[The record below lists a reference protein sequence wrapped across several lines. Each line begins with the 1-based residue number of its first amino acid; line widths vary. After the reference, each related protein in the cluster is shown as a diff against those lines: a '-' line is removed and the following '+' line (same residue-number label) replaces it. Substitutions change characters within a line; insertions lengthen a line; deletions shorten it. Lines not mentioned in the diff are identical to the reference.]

1 MMKRILALIIAG
13 IMLSPLTVSAE
24 DEIASDVSEVQM
36 KLIRTTVYDGPSDHT
51 ATGRKAEY
59 GIVAFDPAYIGKTC
73 ILYTEDMRYIGIF
86 ECQDTGGYYVK
97 TGQILDVYCPTRQAC
112 YDWVA
117 ENGMFCY
124 VQWIES
130 EG

>member
-1 MMKRILALIIAG
+1 MMKRILALILSG
-13 IMLSPLTVSAE
+13 ILCAPIMVNAD
-24 DEIASDVSEVQM
+24 DEIMSDQGEPLQ
-36 KLIRTTVYDGPSDHT
+36 LIRTTVYDGPSDHT

-59 GIVAFDPAYIGKTC
+59 GIVAYDPAYFGKTC

-86 ECQDTGGYYVK
+86 ECQDTGGHRVR
-97 TGQILDVYCPTRQAC
+97 TGQVLDVYCPTRQAC
-112 YDWVA
+112 YEWVA
-117 ENGMFCY
+117 ENGMYCY